1 MRERSNYKLKK
12 QTAKPINNAV
22 YKCLTWPKC
31 LTVIPRDCNEAK
43 KKKKS
48 SSLSGMGMILE

>member
-43 KKKKS
+43 KKKKVP
-48 SSLSGMGMILE
+48 LLVAWV